1 MNNISEFVNT
11 EFGELKVLM
20 IRDKAYFPATECARA
35 LGYSN
40 PRDAIARH
48 CAHVVKHDGVYLTTN
63 QHGVTTEQ
71 TIEANFIPEG
81 DLYRLIVSSTLPAAQ
96 KFESWVFDE
105 VLPTI
110 RKQGYYSAIP
120 DAVLF
125 DRIRDRMFED
135 GNVVQKELDGIKE
148 DLTKWRWLQMRRLWE
163 TCTNEDLPGIE
174 DRIADIWKE
183 DKLNHAR
190 ARSQFWKLM
199 KEGGL
204 SGWSKQPWRNYEVR
218 TYRGRRPKELDDPDV
233 INRVTD
239 WDKWDAFAKYDEYR
253 KAALRVPVLEAQ
265 LKAAMAE
272 VEELKARLGALG

>member
-1 MNNISEFVNT
+1 MENISIFKNI
-11 EFGELKVLM
+11 EFGELKVLT
-20 IRDKAYFPATECARA
+20 IRDKAYFPATECAKK
-35 LGYSN
+35 LGYN
-40 PRDAIARH
+40 DGDQAVRQH
-48 CAHVVKHDGVYLTTN
+48 CRYPLKHRGPPP
-63 QHGVTTEQ
+63 QSPEK
-71 TIEANFIPEG
+71 TIEMNFIPEG

-105 VLPTI
+105 VLPSM
-110 RKQGYYSAIP
+110 RKYGYFSVVP
-120 DAVLF
+120 DVVLYQKVKEK
-125 DRIRDRMFED
+125 MFSDNATFQEYVERF
-135 GNVVQKELDGIKE
+135 NVQ
-148 DLTKWRWLQMRRLWE
+148 LTQQRWLKMARLWE